1 MTTTRRPFCR
11 AASPPMWRRAAAR
24 GTQAGAALLVA
35 MLTVTLVASFAAASM
50 WQQWRAVEVETAERA
65 RIQAAWILIGAL
77 DWSRL
82 ILRED
87 SLARGGDGTDNLT
100 EPWAVPLEEARLSTF
115 LAAQR
120 GVSQAEDASTDTA
133 NAFLSGQ
140 ITDMQSRLNLRNLA
154 ANGQVNPVALRQFTR
169 LFEYLGLPMQEL
181 NLVARG
187 MVQAQVLH
195 GPPSAS
201 GAGTASGTGT
211 GAPASST
218 AGNVANAG
226 GSAGIAGTGGSG
238 NDPSAPL
245 MPQTVSQL
253 TWWGLPPAS
262 VAALA
267 PYATILPVP
276 TQVNLNTASAVV
288 LWASIDKIDM
298 SDAQRLVQAR
308 EGQHFRSESD
318 AARLIGSQAE
328 LTATTHSVS
337 SSYFEVRGRLRLGTA
352 VVEERSLVLKQ
363 RGMVRTLWR
372 ERGSFVRDSA
382 DALR

>member
-1 MTTTRRPFCR
+1 MMKAAGTRRR
-11 AASPPMWRRAAAR
+11 AVAR
-24 GTQAGAALLVA
+24 SRQAGAALLAA
-35 MLTVTLVASFAAASM
+35 MLTVTLVASFAAAAM

-115 LAAQR
+115 LSAQR

-169 LFEYLGLPMQEL
+169 LFQYLGLPMQEL
-181 NLVARG
+181 DLLARG

-201 GAGTASGTGT
+201 GADNAAGTGT
-211 GAPASST
+211 GAPSSSSSS
-218 AGNVANAG
+218 ANAG
-226 GSAGIAGTGGSG
+226 TTGTTGTVGAAAAVAR
-238 NDPSAPL
+238 NDPNAPL

-276 TQVNLNTASAVV
+276 TKVNLNTASAVV

-298 SDAQRLVQAR
+298 SDAQRLVQSR
-308 EGQHFRSESD
+308 DSQHFRSESD

-328 LTATTHSVS
+328 LTAATHSVS

-363 RGMVRTLWR
+363 RGLVRTLWR

-382 DALR
+382 DTLR

>member
-1 MTTTRRPFCR
+1 MSVTYRHSCYR
-11 AASPPMWRRAAAR
+11 AARPPMWRCAAAR
-24 GTQAGAALLVA
+24 GSQAGAALLAA
-35 MLTVTLVASFAAASM
+35 MLTVTLVASFAAAAM

-169 LFEYLGLPMQEL
+169 LFEYLGLPVQEL

-211 GAPASST
+211 GAPASN
-218 AGNVANAG
+218 AANAD
-226 GSAGIAGTGGSG
+226 ATGGS
-238 NDPSAPL
+238 NNHPSAPL

-253 TWWGLPPAS
+253 TWWGLAPAS
-262 VAALA
+262 VEALA

-276 TQVNLNTASAVV
+276 TQVNINTASAVV

-318 AARLIGSQAE
+318 AARLIGGQVE
-328 LTATTHSVS
+328 LTAATHSVS

-363 RGMVRTLWR
+363 RGVVRTLWR

>member
-1 MTTTRRPFCR
+1 MMKAADTRRR
-11 AASPPMWRRAAAR
+11 AVAR
-24 GTQAGAALLVA
+24 SRQAGAALLAA
-35 MLTVTLVASFAAASM
+35 MLTVTLVASFAAAAM

-115 LAAQR
+115 LSAQR

-169 LFEYLGLPMQEL
+169 LFQYLGLPMQEL
-181 NLVARG
+181 DLLARG

-201 GAGTASGTGT
+201 GADNAAGTGT
-211 GAPASST
+211 GAPSSSS
-218 AGNVANAG
+218 ANAG
-226 GSAGIAGTGGSG
+226 TTGTVGAAAAVAR
-238 NDPSAPL
+238 NDPNAPL

-276 TQVNLNTASAVV
+276 TKVNLNTASAVV

-298 SDAQRLVQAR
+298 SDAQRLVQSR
-308 EGQHFRSESD
+308 DSQHFRSESD

-328 LTATTHSVS
+328 LTAATHSVS

-363 RGMVRTLWR
+363 RGLVRTLWR

-382 DALR
+382 DTLR

>member
-1 MTTTRRPFCR
+1 MMQAPPTR
-11 AASPPMWRRAAAR
+11 RRAAAR
-24 GTQAGAALLVA
+24 TRCRQAGAALLAA
-35 MLTVTLVASFAAASM
+35 MLTVTLVASFAAAAM

-115 LAAQR
+115 LSAQR

-169 LFEYLGLPMQEL
+169 LFQYLGLPMQEL
-181 NLVARG
+181 DLLARG

-201 GAGTASGTGT
+201 GADNAAGTGT
-211 GAPASST
+211 GAPSSS
-218 AGNVANAG
+218 ANAG
-226 GSAGIAGTGGSG
+226 TTGTVGAAAAVAR
-238 NDPSAPL
+238 NDPNAPL

-276 TQVNLNTASAVV
+276 TKVNLNTASAVV

-298 SDAQRLVQAR
+298 SDAQRLVQSR
-308 EGQHFRSESD
+308 DSQHFRSESD

-328 LTATTHSVS
+328 LTAATHSVS

-363 RGMVRTLWR
+363 RGLVRTLWR

-382 DALR
+382 DTLR

>member
-1 MTTTRRPFCR
+1 MMKAADTRRR
-11 AASPPMWRRAAAR
+11 AVAR
-24 GTQAGAALLVA
+24 SRQAGAALLAA
-35 MLTVTLVASFAAASM
+35 MLTVTLVASFAAAAM

-115 LAAQR
+115 LSAQR

-169 LFEYLGLPMQEL
+169 LFQYLGLPMQEL
-181 NLVARG
+181 DLLARG

-201 GAGTASGTGT
+201 GADNAAGTGT
-211 GAPASST
+211 GAPSSSSS
-218 AGNVANAG
+218 ANAG
-226 GSAGIAGTGGSG
+226 TTGAVGAAAAVAR
-238 NDPSAPL
+238 NDPNAPL

-276 TQVNLNTASAVV
+276 TKVNLNTASAVV

-298 SDAQRLVQAR
+298 SDAQRLVQSR
-308 EGQHFRSESD
+308 DSQHFRSESD

-328 LTATTHSVS
+328 LTAATHSVS

-363 RGMVRTLWR
+363 RGLVRTLWR

-382 DALR
+382 DTLR

>member
-1 MTTTRRPFCR
+1 MSLMHRRPCCR
-11 AASPPMWRRAAAR
+11 AARPPIWRRAAAC
-24 GTQAGAALLVA
+24 GQQAGAALLAA
-35 MLTVTLVASFAAASM
+35 MLTVTLVASFAAAAM
-50 WQQWRAVEVETAERA
+50 WQQWRSVEVETAERA

-154 ANGQVNPVALRQFTR
+154 SNGQVNPVALRQFTR

-218 AGNVANAG
+218 AGNAANA
-226 GSAGIAGTGGSG
+226 GSAGIASGGSS
-238 NDPSAPL
+238 NNNPSAPL

-328 LTATTHSVS
+328 LTAATHSVS